1 MSSFVGAALDV
12 FIRSAVL
19 ANYTVEVNKL
29 VNFFNVFLLQ
39 LDGVLLFVV
48 DSHDFSFAFI
58 DLEAGLLGFLGYS
71 V

>member
-19 ANYTVEVNKL
+19 ANYTAEVNKL

-48 DSHDFSFAFI
+48 DSH
-58 DLEAGLLGFLGYS
+58 
-71 V
+71 